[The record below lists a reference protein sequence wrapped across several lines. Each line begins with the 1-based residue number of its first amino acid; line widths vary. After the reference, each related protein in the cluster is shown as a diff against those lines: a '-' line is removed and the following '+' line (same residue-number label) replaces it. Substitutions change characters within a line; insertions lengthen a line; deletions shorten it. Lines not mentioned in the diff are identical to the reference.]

1 MYLFTDS
8 FRCLPRSCI
17 LIAFGEEELPNQQRC
32 RDILSHSLQ
41 ITNPNI
47 TTTFITSETIDS
59 DEDMSYGLIARMT
72 SCLAPIDQL
81 QEAADA
87 EMAVEETFN
96 PVDSSNAANRTGL
109 KSSLSSK
116 NEHKYVKQMAGEPSV
131 VGVIQS

>member
-1 MYLFTDS
+1 
-8 FRCLPRSCI
+8 
-17 LIAFGEEELPNQQRC
+17 
-32 RDILSHSLQ
+32 
-41 ITNPNI
+41 
-47 TTTFITSETIDS
+47 
-59 DEDMSYGLIARMT
+59 MSYGLIAKMT

-116 NEHKYVKQMAGEPSV
+116 NEHKYVK
-131 VGVIQS
+131 